1 MILTLVTFVVLFL
14 QQHNVRS
21 MDTPQRHLYNMRTRT
36 TQGHRTAA
44 EILEL
49 FEQEPSDFE
58 DSASDTEAQTA
69 EEPIE
74 LTVEDIDTFPDDT
87 ADDSDEG
94 PAFLKI
100 MGKSGWISEHEDSDS
115 NSDSNSNHRPT
126 PAAEST
132 DAGKLPIPRK
142 RKRKR
147 KEKRRHVQ
155 CSAFS
160 IGRNK

>member
-1 MILTLVTFVVLFL
+1 MANFSW
-14 QQHNVRS
+14 NVS
-21 MDTPQRHLYNMRTRT
+21 TA
-36 TQGHRTAA
+36 AA

-94 PAFLKI
+94 PAFLKM

-132 DAGKLPIPRK
+132 GNIPTRTK
-142 RKRKR
+142 YCLFLECQK
-147 KEKRRHVQ
+147 VMQ
-155 CSAFS
+155 W
-160 IGRNK
+160 